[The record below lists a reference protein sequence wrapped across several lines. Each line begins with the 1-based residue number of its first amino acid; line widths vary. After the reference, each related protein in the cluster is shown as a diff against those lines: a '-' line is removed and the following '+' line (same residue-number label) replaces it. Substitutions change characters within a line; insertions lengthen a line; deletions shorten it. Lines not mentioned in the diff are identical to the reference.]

1 MYRCY
6 FVSATKSSKRP
17 IAIIGGIIAAIGLAL
32 FGYLMWYVS
41 PAQVTESVK
50 LIAIMQDG
58 CIVETSDGYAITV
71 DSCVGEVGS
80 TIIVTYD
87 RNIKERAAAMNP
99 PK

>member
-1 MYRCY
+1 M
-6 FVSATKSSKRP
+6 SETKSSGKRP
-17 IAIIGGIIAAIGLAL
+17 MIIIGGIIGAVALAL

-50 LIAIMQDG
+50 LIAITENG

-87 RNIKERAAAMNP
+87 KNIKERAAAMNP

>member
-1 MYRCY
+1 MS
-6 FVSATKSSKRP
+6 VSKSGTKP
-17 IAIIGGIIAAIGLAL
+17 MLIIGGIIAAIALAL

-50 LIAIMQDG
+50 LIAITEQG
-58 CIVETSDGYAITV
+58 CIVETSDGYAITI
-71 DSCVGEVGS
+71 DSCVGEIGS

-87 RNIKERAAAMNP
+87 KNVKERAAAMNP